1 MVTMEIKMVFLKCL
15 LLLAALFCGTLSFAD
30 TQAEIKNC
38 INNSIKAAL
47 SMNWNEFKKFCS
59 EDYVK
64 ISQDQKVFDNKVLE
78 QTILY
83 FEGMKNPDLTYSELA
98 KLTSMMKGEP
108 LSESRLAIY
117 RKFDSTERGK
127 QLVRQA
133 QKQTLEAFNDMCQMV
148 NEVMEKTQYGPLF
161 IEDNLAVQFYKLD
174 YFVKTKGAIILR
186 KEKGKWKLFREF
198 SIVDTGNEPHIP
210 SAAEVEK
217 FIHYYQKIAYEF
229 TDFKKI
235 AEFYSQEWIGVRS
248 GKQNLSYRKLV
259 KKIKLYDMLEN
270 GTPTAVQA
278 GTLSIESSGAK
289 VTPIMLNYFAEMDRN
304 GQTEKW
310 ITQYRKAIIKYR
322 EDIKKHY
329 KYSIKK
335 IFIFEDCAL
344 VLSDCVMPN
353 SGKHDKISLIKKY
366 QGKYLFCRDVIRKI
380 GKNPPV
386 TKCPN
391 CGE

>member
-1 MVTMEIKMVFLKCL
+1 MTFLKCL
-15 LLLAALFCGTLSFAD
+15 LLLTALFCGALSFAD
-30 TQAEIKNC
+30 TKAEIKNC
-38 INNSIKAAL
+38 IDGSLKAAL
-47 SMNWNEFKKFCS
+47 SVNWREFKKFCS

-64 ISQDQKVFDNKVLE
+64 IAQDQKVFDNN
-78 QTILY
+78 TIERTALY
-83 FEGMKNPDLTYSELA
+83 VEGMKNPDLTYSELV
-98 KLTSMMKGEP
+98 KLTSMMNGQT
-108 LSESRLAIY
+108 LSEPMLALY

-127 QLVRQA
+127 QMVRQA
-133 QKQTLEAFNDMCQMV
+133 QKKALDSYKDMIQLVND
-148 NEVMEKTQYGPLF
+148 VMKKVQYGPLF
-161 IEDNLAVQFYKLD
+161 IEKDLAVWFYKLD
-174 YFVKTKGAIILR
+174 YTVKTKGAIVLR
-186 KEKGKWKLFREF
+186 KEKGKWKLFRDF
-198 SIVDTGNEPHIP
+198 AIVDTRNEPHIP

-217 FIHYYQKIAYEF
+217 FIHYYKKIAYEF

>member
-1 MVTMEIKMVFLKCL
+1 MVLLKCL

-64 ISQDQKVFDNKVLE
+64 IAQDQKVFDNKVLE

-127 QLVRQA
+127 QMVRQA

-174 YFVKTKGAIILR
+174 YFVKTKGAIVLR
-186 KEKGKWKLFREF
+186 KENGQWKLFREF

-217 FIHYYQKIAYEF
+217 FIHYTFKITSEF
-229 TDFKKI
+229 TDFKKM
-235 AEFYSQEWIGVRS
+235 AEFYSPEWVGIRS
-248 GKQNLSYRKLV
+248 NGRKDSYQQV
-259 KKIKLYDMLEN
+259 IKKIKLFDLLEN

-278 GTLSIESSGAK
+278 GPLSVESSGAK

-310 ITQYRKAIIKYR
+310 LTQYRKAIAQYR
-322 EDIKKHY
+322 EKIKQNCE
-329 KYSIKK
+329 YSIKN

-344 VLSDCVMPN
+344 ALYDYVVPN
-353 SGKHDKISLIKKY
+353 AGQIDDITLIKKH
-366 QGKYLFCRDVIRKI
+366 QGKYLFCRTTCRKR
-380 GKNPPV
+380 GKKSPV

>member
-1 MVTMEIKMVFLKCL
+1 MKELNL
-15 LLLAALFCGTLSFAD
+15 LR
-30 TQAEIKNC
+30 AEN
-38 INNSIKAAL
+38 A
-47 SMNWNEFKKFCS
+47 
-59 EDYVK
+59 
-64 ISQDQKVFDNKVLE
+64 
-78 QTILY
+78 
-83 FEGMKNPDLTYSELA
+83 
-98 KLTSMMKGEP
+98 
-108 LSESRLAIY
+108 
-117 RKFDSTERGK
+117 
-127 QLVRQA
+127 
-133 QKQTLEAFNDMCQMV
+133 
-148 NEVMEKTQYGPLF
+148 
-161 IEDNLAVQFYKLD
+161 
-174 YFVKTKGAIILR
+174 ILR
-186 KEKGKWKLFREF
+186 EKARILDVLMTSDSLFTTRVVAESMGKSVKWLNDYLQEKKIQVKEKGQWKLFREF
-198 SIVDTGNEPHIP
+198 SIVDTGNAFPIP

-235 AEFYSQEWIGVRS
+235 AEFYSPEWIGVRS
-248 GKQNLSYRKLV
+248 GKQNLSYRQLV

-278 GTLSIESSGAK
+278 GTLSIESGGVK
-289 VTPIMLNYFAEMDRN
+289 VTPDMLKKLAGMDKN
-304 GQTEKW
+304 GQAEKW
-310 ITQYRKAIIKYR
+310 ITQYRKAIDKYR

-344 VLSDCVMPN
+344 MLSDCVMPN